1 MAIDSSTCLRS
12 SGRRLGWHHYHRV
25 VVHPATAR
33 ARGHAGGRPYTMTP
47 AKVRLAMAAM
57 GKLETNVSM
66 LCAEL
71 GISRQTLYRHV
82 SPEGSLRP
90 DGEKLLARKRYTTCG
105 WVMVE

>member
-1 MAIDSSTCLRS
+1 LSKNDSIVPNAEHMTKVANTAGL
-12 SGRRLGWHHYHRV
+12 
-25 VVHPATAR
+25 AAAR

-57 GKLETNVSM
+57 GKPETNVAA

-82 SPEGSLRP
+82 SPEGTLRP
-90 DGEKLLARKRYTTCG
+90 DGEKLLARKR
-105 WVMVE
+105 